1 MPPARKLRRL
11 PTTGGEEVPL
21 ALAEGGAEGHWKGR
35 ARGARGID
43 GETRLEFLRDSRH
56 QIERMEWIVEN
67 LLNLSRLE
75 AGAFSNHAM
84 RVTLGDLVRGAERR
98 FARQAARAGV
108 AISVEMSVAD
118 RDLELHLAGMEI
130 AVDNVMQN
138 AIFYGGAG
146 GVGAEIVIGGADDH
160 GWAIIRVRDRGPGI
174 AAEDLPH
181 IFDRFYRGKP
191 MGDSAVSKGSGL
203 GLAIARAVVV
213 ANGGT
218 IAAAN
223 NGDGPGVTFSLRLP
237 LHRINGAGGD

>member
-1 MPPARKLRRL
+1 
-11 PTTGGEEVPL
+11 
-21 ALAEGGAEGHWKGR
+21 
-35 ARGARGID
+35 
-43 GETRLEFLRDSRH
+43 
-56 QIERMEWIVEN
+56 MEWIVEN